1 MAKTIADVSAF
12 TDVIYERLEST
23 RQGLE
28 DEQDLGRERDKLI
41 AELRAAIAI
50 LGHRLDAKSEGE
62 AVTTRALTE
71 LKGQV
76 DKLREELAASKQENA
91 LLRQQPQDHMKQ
103 VEVWDNRRWGLFV
116 LLIGAVLSLAS
127 GLIVTLARK

>member
-28 DEQDLGRERDKLI
+28 DEQDLGRERDRLI
-41 AELRAAIAI
+41 AELGAAIAI
-50 LGHRLDAKSEGE
+50 LGHRLDAKSDGE
-62 AVTTRALTE
+62 AATTRALTE

-76 DKLREELAASKQENA
+76 DKFREELAASKQENA
-91 LLRQQPQDHMKQ
+91 VLRQQLQDHVKQ